1 MDQDI
6 NEQLRAEIIDD
17 LGLNDLSSIE
27 QEAIISDLEAKIIEQ
42 VNSIILDR
50 LDEEEKEELATI
62 TDDEEIAS
70 FLRRAISDLDEV
82 KKEASLWVVKNWRT
96 EREKNLPET

>member
-1 MDQDI
+1 MDD
-6 NEQLRAEIIDD
+6 NLRAEIIDD